1 MYLQYRNAILNV
13 FRIEKCTFCIQI
25 YQTRE
30 FKYFHSNPMYLSKM
44 QLCLKMFQLQQTSL
58 TNGRAR
64 TETLAFTSS
73 CGE

>member
-1 MYLQYRNAILNV
+1 MA
-13 FRIEKCTFCIQI
+13 KCTFCIQI

-30 FKYFHSNPMYLSKM
+30 FKYKYITSNPMYLSKM
-44 QLCLKMFQLQQTSL
+44 QLCVKMFQLQQTSL